1 MAPPAFHLL
10 SEGKVQPAIKPSL
23 PSCVLLHSD
32 DDVRNS
38 RDPSLSSLSPRA
50 LLYEVHKV
58 NVFLDTLPCHLD
70 SATASVHGETL
81 QTSYVVATFLPPTF
95 GGFARSSSRRI
106 NPSTETATAFLWSRS
121 EQILLEKCHFFLA

>member
-1 MAPPAFHLL
+1 MAPSAFNLL

-81 QTSYVVATFLPPTF
+81 QTSYVVATFLSLPLLADLRDPPR
-95 GGFARSSSRRI
+95 GASILPLKLQLHSCGLGPSR
-106 NPSTETATAFLWSRS
+106 F
-121 EQILLEKCHFFLA
+121 C